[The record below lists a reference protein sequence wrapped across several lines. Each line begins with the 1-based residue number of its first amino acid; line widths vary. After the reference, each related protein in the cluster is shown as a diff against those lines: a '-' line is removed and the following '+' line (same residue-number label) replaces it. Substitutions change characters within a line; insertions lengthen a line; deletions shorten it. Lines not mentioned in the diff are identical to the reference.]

1 MGLSPPLLPLLAW
14 AALPGPGTLP
24 FGPGASVGQ
33 EGRRAGPVEG
43 APVVRRLGAMG
54 TWLEVE
60 VRAAG
65 RPAALAA
72 IEAAVRAIEAA
83 EARLS
88 TWREDTELARW
99 NAEAGALEPRPLSA
113 ELADELGRALE
124 LADETGGAFDP
135 ACANLVEAY
144 GLRGDGRWPAADELD
159 RARERTG
166 YAHLVLES
174 RTLRR
179 LVPGVR
185 IEEGA
190 FGKGAAL
197 DAALRA
203 ADAAGAE
210 SVAVDLGGQIAFRG
224 APRPVSLADP
234 RDRERPCLRLTVEPG
249 SLATTANGVRGRVVD
264 GRPLGHVLDP
274 RTGRPAPE
282 IGSVS
287 VWAPDALTADALSTG
302 LYVLGAE
309 AALAYA
315 ERHPGIEVLVIGPA
329 EGPPAA
335 GDEPSLRARASAGL
349 AGRVEVLVE
358 DVVLSIEPSGG
369 GTGMKG

>member
-1 MGLSPPLLPLLAW
+1 MPPGSGMAGAEREGVSVVGESSLRARRFSPDLELQLRISLNTIRGMGLSPPLLPLLAW

-72 IEAAVRAIEAA
+72 SEAAVRAIEAA

-144 GLRGDGRWPAADELD
+144 GLRGDGRWPEQRGERDVVSPGDVDERIQL
-159 RARERTG
+159 RIRGTRRQRE
-166 YAHLVLES
+166 
-174 RTLRR
+174 
-179 LVPGVR
+179 PN
-185 IEEGA
+185 
-190 FGKGAAL
+190 
-197 DAALRA
+197 
-203 ADAAGAE
+203 
-210 SVAVDLGGQIAFRG
+210 DL
-224 APRPVSLADP
+224 
-234 RDRERPCLRLTVEPG
+234 
-249 SLATTANGVRGRVVD
+249 
-264 GRPLGHVLDP
+264 
-274 RTGRPAPE
+274 
-282 IGSVS
+282 
-287 VWAPDALTADALSTG
+287 
-302 LYVLGAE
+302 
-309 AALAYA
+309 
-315 ERHPGIEVLVIGPA
+315 
-329 EGPPAA
+329 
-335 GDEPSLRARASAGL
+335 
-349 AGRVEVLVE
+349 VEVLE
-358 DVVLSIEPSGG
+358 GAIS
-369 GTGMKG
+369 